1 MVHLWVGIGL
11 CPILVTYEL
20 GEMIQLTALGLSFL
34 ICNMRKLR
42 GLMKFIFIRRV
53 QQCL

>member
-34 ICNMRKLR
+34 ICNMGAVL
-42 GLMKFIFIRRV
+42 LIRLFRMRR
-53 QQCL
+53 